1 MKDFLGKE
9 IKEGSWVI
17 FNHPTTGGLAL
28 GLAVS
33 LSKIQRHLQ
42 VARFVIGDRGAKEH
56 IWIEPGLCAVY
67 AEGIE
72 GLDMFKFNLEMYLR
86 EAFADSGIIKP
97 LTNSI
102 AFYLADDEYGEKIK
116 NIKDFELKFSKLIME
131 ELVECVNATCFV
143 QDVIDD
149 VIADARDDEKEKIR
163 KTINSVGEQLNFSP
177 GLTRSILDFT
187 LNSFELSKK
196 EKENGTK

>member
-1 MKDFLGKE
+1 
-9 IKEGSWVI
+9 
-17 FNHPTTGGLAL
+17 
-28 GLAVS
+28 
-33 LSKIQRHLQ
+33 
-42 VARFVIGDRGAKEH
+42 
-56 IWIEPGLCAVY
+56 
-67 AEGIE
+67 
-72 GLDMFKFNLEMYLR
+72 MFKFNLEIHLQD
-86 EAFADSGIIKP
+86 AFADGGIIKA

-163 KTINSVGEQLNFSP
+163 ETINSVGEGLNFSP

-187 LNSFELSKK
+187 LNSFELSQK
-196 EKENGTK
+196 EKKNGTK